1 MRAAQMAVKTAGMLV
16 VLRGV
21 LKAVLMAVTLGWQT
35 VEMMAPRMDHPK
47 ERLKA
52 VHWAKAEVVGLVE

>member
-1 MRAAQMAVKTAGMLV
+1 M
-16 VLRGV
+16 RGV
-21 LKAVLMAVTLGWQT
+21 YSAVTMVWKKAVLMAVTLGWQT

-47 ERLKA
+47 ERLKV